1 MKLKDTVKL
10 MKSDDFKDRFKAE
23 YYQLKNR
30 ICGLDNMLNKMEN
43 GELPFTPK
51 CSYGVLRTQLQI
63 MWAYKAVLEER
74 ARIEGIELDTTI
86 HSA

>member
-1 MKLKDTVKL
+1 MELKDTVKL

-30 ICGLDNMLNKMEN
+30 ICGLDNMLYKMQN
-43 GELPFTPK
+43 GELSFTPK

-74 ARIEGIELDTTI
+74 ARIEGIELDPGYF
-86 HSA
+86 SA

>member
-10 MKSDDFKDRFKAE
+10 MESDDFKDRFKAE
-23 YYQLKNR
+23 YYQLQNR

-51 CSYGVLRTQLQI
+51 CSYGVHICGYVNSWCYAAT
-63 MWAYKAVLEER
+63 
-74 ARIEGIELDTTI
+74 
-86 HSA
+86 S